1 MADNYA
7 LSKPRE
13 DLYKAAEDLLKNP
26 YLATSTPDPEGGGED
41 PGEDPTAHLSSDAAI
56 SIPWLREVPEAGRFG
71 FPEVY
76 WPTHG
81 FGGCCR

>member
-26 YLATSTPDPEGGGED
+26 YLATSEPDEEGGGGTPED
-41 PGEDPTAHLSSDAAI
+41 EEARLSSDAAI

-81 FGGCCR
+81 FGGGCR

>member
-26 YLATSTPDPEGGGED
+26 YLATSMPDPEGGGED
-41 PGEDPTAHLSSDAAI
+41 PGDNPVSHLSADAAI
-56 SIPWLREVPEAGRFG
+56 TIPWLRIEPECGKFG
-71 FPEVY
+71 FPEAY
-76 WPTHG
+76 WLEKNPIL
-81 FGGCCR
+81 

>member
-41 PGEDPTAHLSSDAAI
+41 PGDDPTAHLSADAAI

-76 WPTHG
+76 WPTHS